1 MMIVGCVCVCVFSL
15 YDAVLVVVF
24 HKLVMCL
31 RWIYIDVESFNGMVR
46 KKKTSYVCVLCVFS
60 LFRNDVCV
68 YVVDKEKKEAS
79 HNHTITTTKKNTLKS
94 YLD

>member
-1 MMIVGCVCVCVFSL
+1 MACCCFSSSFYSEGSFLFEAPKNKTKSDISMMMIVGCVCVCVFSL

-46 KKKTSYVCVLCVFS
+46 KKKDKLCVCV
-60 LFRNDVCV
+60 VC
-68 YVVDKEKKEAS
+68 
-79 HNHTITTTKKNTLKS
+79 IFPI
-94 YLD
+94 